1 MYKNT
6 MDETPEKAGNY
17 AHAFYRNPQF
27 TRVMLG
33 MGLFE
38 QSSQFNDEITLREE
52 VKRFYE
58 AHHNELNATADA
70 VATVPP
76 IEGSFAEACREGN
89 LAVKVAPRMAAI
101 GMLSCGIVGEFE
113 KMRSVHQAYRS
124 AITTYDYRRQ
134 TQARVIMHET
144 LDAATFHRSEFYR
157 DIPADNEVKV
167 HYAQALR
174 RCMAWSAISSDLY
187 ETRMRQA
194 NLRPVPL
201 FVRRLSNIFYTE

>member
-1 MYKNT
+1 

-17 AHAFYRNPQF
+17 AHAYYRNRQF

-33 MGLFE
+33 MGVFE
-38 QSSQFNDEITLREE
+38 PGSQFNDEITLREE
-52 VKRFYE
+52 VQRFYE
-58 AHHNELNATADA
+58 RHHDELYAAVDA
-70 VATVPP
+70 AATVPH
-76 IEGSFAEACREGN
+76 IEGSYARMCLEGH

-124 AITTYDYRRQ
+124 AITTFDYHRQ
-134 TQARVIMHET
+134 TQAHVIMHET
-144 LDAATFHRSEFYR
+144 LNHATGQRSELYR
-157 DIPADNEVKV
+157 DIPGDNEVKV
-167 HYAQALR
+167 HYAQTLR

-194 NLRPVPL
+194 NLRPVSR
-201 FVRRLSNIFYTE
+201 FFRRWSNIFYTE